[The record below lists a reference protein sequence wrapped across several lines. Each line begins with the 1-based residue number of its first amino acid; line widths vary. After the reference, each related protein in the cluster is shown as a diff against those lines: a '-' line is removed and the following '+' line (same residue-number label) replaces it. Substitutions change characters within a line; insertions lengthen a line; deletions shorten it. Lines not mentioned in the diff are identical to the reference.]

1 MCETFRPQKNLFSVH
16 SATCDALLWL
26 CVGTVTGR
34 WMSRQLQGDY
44 FFGSNDHNCGD
55 PCTNRQCHMDSLV
68 IHGFSSGTITVSH
81 QISGIWAKKSC
92 HMNQRLL

>member
-34 WMSRQLQGDY
+34 WMSRQLQGDD
-44 FFGSNDHNCGD
+44 FFLLLMIIIVEIRAQTGSATWT
-55 PCTNRQCHMDSLV
+55 PS
-68 IHGFSSGTITVSH
+68 
-81 QISGIWAKKSC
+81 
-92 HMNQRLL
+92 